1 MKKITQ
7 RIYEG
12 EDPVN
17 LYWDIFDK
25 EGSFFIGW
33 SKSAGASN
41 EDEAYSQD
49 TVVSYDSLKLRQLV
63 LHACWLTY
71 KFGANDTSITI
82 ANSLP
87 SDYTIAEITIDPN
100 ATIPNNP
107 KLGSR
112 LIVDFGD

>member
-1 MKKITQ
+1 M
-7 RIYEG
+7 
-12 EDPVN
+12 
-17 LYWDIFDK
+17 
-25 EGSFFIGW
+25 
-33 SKSAGASN
+33 
-41 EDEAYSQD
+41 
-49 TVVSYDSLKLRQLV
+49 SYGSLKLQKLT

-82 ANSLP
+82 ADDLP

-112 LIVDFGD
+112 LIVSFGD